1 MFWYVVLEAL
11 CTGSE
16 ASELGERG
24 GGGEQ
29 GSAPLR
35 HDHLLLPGRHCEAS
49 KGGEENGGKLEADGG
64 RRWEK

>member
-1 MFWYVVLEAL
+1 MLEAL

-16 ASELGERG
+16 ASKLGERG

-49 KGGEENGGKLEADGG
+49 KGGEENGGKLEED
-64 RRWEK
+64 

>member
-11 CTGSE
+11 CIGSE

-35 HDHLLLPGRHCEAS
+35 HDHLLLPGSHREAS
-49 KGGEENGGKLEADGG
+49 KGGEESFTLEAD
-64 RRWEK
+64 